1 MRQSN
6 VPVTRAQMD
15 AFKANP
21 EHNRSIG
28 GLNGGVPNR
37 RERRAHLHHRSST
50 KVPEGSPFRL
60 TYIKNM
66 TVKKAIDKHGGLFG
80 ANSPKVSNVKHTIKS
95 IKSIRE
101 IKQSRNANKG
111 NVEVS

>member
-1 MRQSN
+1 MAVFNKNQYRGK
-6 VPVTRAQMD
+6 T
-15 AFKANP
+15 
-21 EHNRSIG
+21 IG
-28 GLNGGVPNR
+28 GLNGDVPNR
-37 RERRAHLHHRSST
+37 RERRSYLHHRNST
-50 KVPEGSPFRL
+50 KVPLGSPFRL

-66 TVKKAIDKHGGLFG
+66 TVKKAIDKHGGLLFG

-101 IKQSRNANKG
+101 IKQSQNANKG

>member
-1 MRQSN
+1 ME
-6 VPVTRAQMD
+6 

-37 RERRAHLHHRSST
+37 RERRSYLHHRSST
-50 KVPEGSPFRL
+50 KVPLGSPFRL

-66 TVKKAIDKHGGLFG
+66 TVKKAIDKHGGLLFS

-101 IKQSRNANKG
+101 IKQSQNANKG